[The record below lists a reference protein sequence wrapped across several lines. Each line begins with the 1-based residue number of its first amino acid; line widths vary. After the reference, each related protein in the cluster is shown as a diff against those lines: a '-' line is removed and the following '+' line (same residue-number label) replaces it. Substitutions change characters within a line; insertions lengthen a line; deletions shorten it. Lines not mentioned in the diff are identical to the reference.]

1 MARGCSS
8 PHSGRRR
15 PSGLPRSSR
24 TTSRLLYSSW
34 SPPAVLAW
42 LNTLPCRRSLLGRP
56 RLSRLKKEALRKEPF
71 RQVSMGP
78 RELADQP
85 VPYKPSSR
93 VARDYLVPVGAV
105 NDKNWGDNTCGLPA
119 EASGFLLSTAQAS
132 ILDGRGEQSG
142 VSSWQQKFPRG
153 TGVAWLHD
161 RAVEKNPQEE
171 EVALTGAGVRVALG
185 VSDMDL
191 LRWAGWVKVVHIP
204 SPVLAPHSPQLS
216 FPLWPLHLSSE
227 APQL

>member
-132 ILDGRGEQSG
+132 I
-142 VSSWQQKFPRG
+142 
-153 TGVAWLHD
+153 
-161 RAVEKNPQEE
+161 
-171 EVALTGAGVRVALG
+171 GAGVRVALG

-204 SPVLAPHSPQLS
+204 SPVLGFSQPPALLPSLAPAL
-216 FPLWPLHLSSE
+216 LW
-227 APQL
+227 